1 MGKKQIRSPGVE
13 QEVGNPTVSEFMI
26 ENLDRRL
33 REEGFQRR
41 GSLLYGSGLHFGH
54 AKHTRKEQD
63 S

>member
-1 MGKKQIRSPGVE
+1 MGGKQIRSPGVE
-13 QEVGNPTVSEFMI
+13 QKIGNPAVSRFMI

-41 GSLLYGSGLHFGH
+41 GSLLCGSGLHVGP